1 MNSKINN
8 IMLGITCIVIL
19 VTATVFISL
28 FKNTYSISDKY
39 VVFKGVGDHNGEILK
54 SCKIGSDGKLDAS
67 CVAEAGK
74 ICGKWSRD
82 NWTEAYNTDG
92 KCQQNQTGQKTT
104 AEMKELTFNDAAV
117 YYCVACSSTSITGN
131 YSWGCYVNDSD
142 PTQMKWVINDD
153 AGSGWHLDS
162 SITDDKLC
170 PPPATP
176 ACYEC
181 KADSHIMQWK
191 NDDKGDSK
199 CSGGYKKT
207 NKPQSECNT
216 IEPACFECKADSHV
230 MFWKYDDKGDSN
242 CIGGYKKTN
251 KSQSECKS
259 ITPACY
265 ECKADKNIM
274 KWEYDAV
281 GDNNCPGGYNKT
293 TKVQTECKTVVPEN
307 PPTGQTGVFFTWI
320 ASVVAI
326 LCSLWYLK
334 KSV

>member
-74 ICGKWSRD
+74 ICEKWSRD
-82 NWTEAYNTDG
+82 NWTKAYTDG

-153 AGSGWHLDS
+153 AGSGWHLDT
-162 SITDDKLC
+162 SITDDKKC
-170 PPPATP
+170 VPIVSACYVCKTDSHIMTWKTDDTKDNKCSSGYTKTTKSQAECIDEKP

-181 KADSHIMQWK
+181 KDDNNIMK
-191 NDDKGDSK
+191 
-199 CSGGYKKT
+199 
-207 NKPQSECNT
+207 
-216 IEPACFECKADSHV
+216 
-230 MFWKYDDKGDSN
+230 WKYDDIGDSN
-242 CIGGYKKTN
+242 CT
-251 KSQSECKS
+251 
-259 ITPACY
+259 
-265 ECKADKNIM
+265 
-274 KWEYDAV
+274 
-281 GDNNCPGGYNKT
+281 GGYNKT
-293 TKVQTECKTVVPEN
+293 TKTKAQCDKEPEN
-307 PPTGQTGVFFTWI
+307 PPTGQTGIFFTWI